1 MAGNSSLLNLVVMAI
16 SSNIV
21 VCQGHQYISYVIS
34 ALTFTVNKIFLGLLV
49 VENRGPKGITEKIF
63 GMRHNCKTLK
73 Y

>member
-1 MAGNSSLLNLVVMAI
+1 MAI

-34 ALTFTVNKIFLGLLV
+34 ALTFTVNKIFHGLLV

-63 GMRHNCKTLK
+63 GMDSP
-73 Y
+73 